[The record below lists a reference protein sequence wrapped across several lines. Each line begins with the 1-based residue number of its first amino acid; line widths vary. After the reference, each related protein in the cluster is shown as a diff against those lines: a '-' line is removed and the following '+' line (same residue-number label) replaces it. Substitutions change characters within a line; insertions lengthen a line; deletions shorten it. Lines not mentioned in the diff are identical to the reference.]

1 MITAIYYRDEHRLTI
16 DGHSGYAEPG
26 KDIVCA
32 AASILCYTLAAS
44 VNNLEA
50 IGEASDATVKLDDD
64 SGSAVIAC
72 RHTIGHKAKVT
83 TVFDTAC
90 TGLRLLAEE
99 YPKNIIYKAAQG

>member
-44 VNNLEA
+44 VNNMEA
-50 IGEASDATVKLDDD
+50 MGEACESVVKLDDD

-72 RHTIGHKAKVT
+72 SHTSGHKATVT

-90 TGLRLLAEE
+90 TGLRLLSEE
-99 YPKNIIYKAAQG
+99 FPKNIIYKACQG